1 MKLKENIKVT
11 PSFPLSLRG
20 KLSIVKVLKDK
31 LTHKFVAHPYFFSG
45 YCLIEHRKVKIDLN
59 VAKKTGQTC

>member
-31 LTHKFVAHPYFFSG
+31 LTHKFVADPYFFSG
-45 YCLIEHRKVKIDLN
+45 YCLIEHRKAKIEMSLWI
-59 VAKKTGQTC
+59 